1 MDEIGTVVST
11 VILESRIRGERSIA
25 KIRLALTF
33 ILLATMVAIFLESVT
48 VDGIAAELHRPIYYL
63 EALGLLLC
71 ALVSIVVLKITSR
84 GRYSTWMRFVPSF
97 LDVSCV
103 SVTHWVLSSTM
114 VSSLAFTGGVPWFYA
129 LVIAMSV
136 FRFSSKSVIF
146 TGAYSAAS
154 LCAINTF
161 VYSLM
166 GNFAKGVNRY
176 VNAAG
181 RVVRL
186 DFDDEVVKVLVL
198 LILTGLLTV
207 VSERFKQM
215 VHDQIKVRIDREN
228 SVRLASEATLA
239 NVAKSAFLANMSH
252 ELRTPLNAI
261 LGFAQLMSRSGTLDR
276 EQRGNVVT
284 ITRSA
289 TQLLALIN
297 DILDMSKIEAGRE
310 ELNPAAFDL
319 HGMLTDLESL
329 FSLRA
334 HEKNL
339 TLLVEVIPETP
350 RYILTDEGKLRQV
363 LVNLLGNA
371 IKFTSEG
378 GGASLRVRSRGSA
391 TGKTRLYFEVEDS
404 GVGIQPDEID
414 SLFEPFVQARS
425 ASVAQEGT
433 GLGLAICRKYVSLMG
448 GTISAQSEP
457 GKGSIFSFDVS
468 VGLADETKISRSKP
482 RRRVTCLAP
491 GQPKYRILVAED
503 RDSNRVLLMKL
514 LIPLGFEVRGVK
526 NGAECVS
533 MWESWEPHLIWMDM
547 RMPVMDGYEATRKI
561 KSSARG
567 QATVVIALTA
577 SAFASDRNL
586 ILSEGCDDFVRKPF
600 VEEDIY
606 VALEKHLGVAFLI
619 EESDGGPAG
628 EVASLSSTRELLA
641 SVAEAW
647 RADFRQAAMEAD
659 YGRLQR
665 LLTELRPHNPE
676 ASEALGSLVIGFEY
690 EKILAALDGAQ

>member
-1 MDEIGTVVST
+1 
-11 VILESRIRGERSIA
+11 
-25 KIRLALTF
+25 
-33 ILLATMVAIFLESVT
+33 
-48 VDGIAAELHRPIYYL
+48 
-63 EALGLLLC
+63 
-71 ALVSIVVLKITSR
+71 
-84 GRYSTWMRFVPSF
+84 
-97 LDVSCV
+97 
-103 SVTHWVLSSTM
+103 
-114 VSSLAFTGGVPWFYA
+114 
-129 LVIAMSV
+129 
-136 FRFSSKSVIF
+136 
-146 TGAYSAAS
+146 
-154 LCAINTF
+154 
-161 VYSLM
+161 
-166 GNFAKGVNRY
+166 
-176 VNAAG
+176 
-181 RVVRL
+181 
-186 DFDDEVVKVLVL
+186 
-198 LILTGLLTV
+198 
-207 VSERFKQM
+207 
-215 VHDQIKVRIDREN
+215 
-228 SVRLASEATLA
+228 
-239 NVAKSAFLANMSH
+239 
-252 ELRTPLNAI
+252 
-261 LGFAQLMSRSGTLDR
+261 
-276 EQRGNVVT
+276 
-284 ITRSA
+284 
-289 TQLLALIN
+289 
-297 DILDMSKIEAGRE
+297 
-310 ELNPAAFDL
+310 
-319 HGMLTDLESL
+319 
-329 FSLRA
+329 
-334 HEKNL
+334 
-339 TLLVEVIPETP
+339 
-350 RYILTDEGKLRQV
+350 
-363 LVNLLGNA
+363 
-371 IKFTSEG
+371 
-378 GGASLRVRSRGSA
+378 
-391 TGKTRLYFEVEDS
+391 
-404 GVGIQPDEID
+404 
-414 SLFEPFVQARS
+414 
-425 ASVAQEGT
+425 
-433 GLGLAICRKYVSLMG
+433 MG